1 MNFYYTKKVISL
13 FLVMTI
19 LLSIL
24 SLSSFATSEK
34 AAENVVRFA
43 DGCYFVTVMIEE
55 QVTPRATTVTKTKRT
70 VCYDAND
77 VAKCALEVT
86 ATFSLNK
93 GTSITCTNA
102 TYKTYSYASG
112 WSIESP
118 SVKYDN
124 YISSAVAKASGTVKH
139 KVLGVTVKTEP
150 ISVSLSGY
158 KDGTYV

>member
-1 MNFYYTKKVISL
+1 MNFSYIKKFISL
-13 FLVMTI
+13 FLMMTI
-19 LLSIL
+19 LLSIS
-24 SLSSFATSEK
+24 SLSALATSEK
-34 AAENVVRFA
+34 ATEDIVRFA

-55 QVTPRATTVTKTKRT
+55 QVAPKATTVTKTKKT
-70 VCYDAND
+70 TCYGAND

-102 TYKTYSYASG
+102 TYKTYSYVSG

-124 YISSAVAKASGTVKH
+124 YMSSAVAKASGTVKY

>member
-1 MNFYYTKKVISL
+1 MNFYYIKKVISL
-13 FLVMTI
+13 LLVMTI
-19 LLSIL
+19 LLSIS
-24 SLSSFATSEK
+24 SLSSFAASQK

-43 DGCYFVTVMIEE
+43 DGGYFVTVMVEE
-55 QVTPRATTVTKTKRT
+55 QATPRATTVTRTKRT
-70 VCYDAND
+70 VYYDAND

-102 TYKTYSYASG
+102 TYETYSYASG

-124 YISSAVAKASGTVKH
+124 YTSSAVAKASGTVKH
-139 KVLGVTVKTEP
+139 KVLGITVKSES